1 MDAYTLELWNQVAG
15 DAAKHAR
22 CGPEARCRVDAIQD
36 VDALIDTIREM
47 DVPNLPD
54 TRPRAQHGG

>member
-1 MDAYTLELWNQVAG
+1 MLDTYTLELWNQVTS

-22 CGPEARCRVDAIQD
+22 CGPKARCRVDAIED

-47 DVPNLPD
+47 E
-54 TRPRAQHGG
+54 TTEAR